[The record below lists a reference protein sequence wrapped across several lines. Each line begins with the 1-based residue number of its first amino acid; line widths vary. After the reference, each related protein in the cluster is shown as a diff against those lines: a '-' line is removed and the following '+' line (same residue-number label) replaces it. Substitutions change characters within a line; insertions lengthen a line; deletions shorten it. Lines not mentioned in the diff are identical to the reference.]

1 MYFFW
6 VHQRCIGQINRLSYE
21 RITCNLDLSVFVM
34 QIPHPRSTQLS
45 CGSHCDQKL
54 LADRKTSAWNPK
66 YLRFTTRPLK
76 DYKKAGPVENHTCS
90 YLQSS
95 RVYVRLW
102 LLCNSSVKSVLIC
115 HYFRRARVRA
125 AYPYLLLSY
134 GSSLRYRYDMPDS
147 LGPQQHRVLLRLRD
161 RSRI

>member
-21 RITCNLDLSVFVM
+21 RITCNLDPSVFVM

-66 YLRFTTRPLK
+66 YLRFTTRPPK

-125 AYPYLLLSY
+125 AYPVPLTFLRVESQI
-134 GSSLRYRYDMPDS
+134 SLRYAGQPWAAATS
-147 LGPQQHRVLLRLRD
+147 SFVTLA
-161 RSRI
+161 RS